1 MNRTVNH
8 YLMND
13 LELFPRL
20 RIPILSKSEYYD
32 FLGTAHLSGN
42 PEAKLIL
49 EVTDLADCRVGMQDT
64 CEGLGWTCWLPSSLS
79 LGRVHED

>member
-1 MNRTVNH
+1 
-8 YLMND
+8 MND

-20 RIPILSKSEYYD
+20 RIPILSESKYYD
-32 FLGTAHLSGN
+32 LMGTAHLSGG

-64 CEGLGWTCWLPSSLS
+64 CKGLGRTCWLPPSSS